1 VAVTV
6 PKNKYELNG
15 FALRKTKGFQVDLSG
30 KYNNPTETIIL
41 KTNYEGEA
49 QKNCHIDLEFKMSK
63 YPDTAF
69 SAVYD
74 GNRDDN
80 LVRYQNYLFTAL
92 NFMYNVF
99 HSWKTNLRCTTDR
112 T

>member
-15 FALRKTKGFQVDLSG
+15 FALRKSNGFQVDLSG

-49 QKNCHIDLEFKMSK
+49 KKNCHIDLEFKMSK

-80 LVRYQNYLFTAL
+80 LV
-92 NFMYNVF
+92 
-99 HSWKTNLRCTTDR
+99 
-112 T
+112 